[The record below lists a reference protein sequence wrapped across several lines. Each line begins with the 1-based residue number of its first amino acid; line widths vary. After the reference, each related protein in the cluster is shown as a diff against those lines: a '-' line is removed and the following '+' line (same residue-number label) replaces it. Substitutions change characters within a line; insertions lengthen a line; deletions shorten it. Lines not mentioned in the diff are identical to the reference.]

1 MVWDKPPKE
10 KLTSLDIKVIGP
22 SKRISIPLA
31 VLESGNLLVMRDV
44 AEALRCLATAMEIQS
59 RLENKSEKEAL
70 SYVAYEIQHANRKIK
85 AACKR
90 YDAELLEGRPPNS
103 KRLSKDNKTTRTSE
117 SVLSLKPL
125 HVVSEKS

>member
-10 KLTSLDIKVIGP
+10 KLTSMDMKVIGP

-31 VLESGNLLVMRDV
+31 VLESGNLLIMRDA

-90 YDAELLEGRPPNS
+90 YDAELLEGRPPDS
-103 KRLSKDNKTTRTSE
+103 KRLAQKGNTTGTLE
-117 SVLSLKPL
+117 T
-125 HVVSEKS
+125 VSGGQTPRLVFKKM

>member
-1 MVWDKPPKE
+1 MVWDKPPTE
-10 KLTSLDIKVIGP
+10 KLTALDRSVIGP

-31 VLESGNLLVMRDV
+31 VAESGNLVIMREA

-85 AACKR
+85 AACRR
-90 YDAELLEGRPPNS
+90 YDVELLEGRPPDS
-103 KRLSKDNKTTRTSE
+103 KRLAQKVNIGGTQETVPDERIPHL
-117 SVLSLKPL
+117 VLK
-125 HVVSEKS
+125 KS

>member
-10 KLTSLDIKVIGP
+10 KLTSMDMKVIGP

-31 VLESGNLLVMRDV
+31 VLESGNLYIMREA
-44 AEALRCLATAMEIQS
+44 AEALRCLATSMEIQS

-90 YDAELLEGRPPNS
+90 YDAELLEGRPPDS
-103 KRLSKDNKTTRTSE
+103 KRLGKKVNTTGTQE
-117 SVLSLKPL
+117 T
-125 HVVSEKS
+125 VSGGQTPRLVFKKM